1 MRRRLTRPV
10 LAAALPLLT
19 ALWTTTPERA
29 QAAPDWA
36 EALGSQVQKLE
47 RETPGQFGLYV
58 KRLDTGETFAWQ
70 ADRRWY
76 LASSAKLPLAIA
88 VLQEVQQ
95 GHLRLDEELRVE
107 ERDKID
113 GSGALVWQPVG
124 TQHSIETL
132 LRRMLMDS
140 DNTAANL
147 LIRTIGPDTFNTRAQ
162 ALMGARNVGTL
173 TSFTQVRQEVY
184 GELHP
189 RAKEL
194 KPMDL
199 VRVAAA
205 PMGPQRVQA
214 VARALDL
221 KTSELQA
228 KTMEEAYDRYYAR
241 GANTAT
247 LAGYGGMLEKL
258 VRGQLLTP
266 PHQQMLY
273 KDLKFDTYD
282 AYRLEAGLPRTVR
295 FIHKTGTQY
304 HRACHMGVIDPQ
316 EGGARAIV
324 VATCAEGMD
333 EMRQAGRLF
342 EQIGRAI
349 TRTLL
354 KDRPAAQAAEAH
366 TRSTSAP

>member
-1 MRRRLTRPV
+1 MRRRLARPV
-10 LAAALPLLT
+10 LVAALPLLT
-19 ALWTTTPERA
+19 ALWTTAPERA
-29 QAAPDWA
+29 LAAPAWA

-47 RETPGQFGLYV
+47 RETPGEFGLYV
-58 KRLDTGETFAWQ
+58 KRLDNGETFAWQ

-95 GHLRLDEELRVE
+95 GRLRLDQELRVE

-124 TQHSIETL
+124 TQHSVETL

-147 LIRTIGPDTFNTRAQ
+147 LIRTIGLETFNTRAQ
-162 ALMGARNVGTL
+162 ALMGARNVGPL
-173 TSFTQVRQEVY
+173 TNFTQVRQDVY
-184 GELHP
+184 AELHP
-189 RAKEL
+189 RAREIA
-194 KPMDL
+194 PMDL

-205 PMGPQRVQA
+205 PMGAQRVQA
-214 VARALDL
+214 LARTLDL
-221 KTSELQA
+221 KTADLQV
-228 KTMEEAYDRYYAR
+228 KTMEEAYGRYYAR

-247 LAGYGGMLEKL
+247 LAGYGAMLEKL
-258 VRGQLLTP
+258 VRDQLLTP

-316 EGGARAIV
+316 DGGARAIV

-354 KDRPAAQAAEAH
+354 KDRPATGPGAAQA
-366 TRSTSAP
+366 SG

>member
-1 MRRRLTRPV
+1 M
-10 LAAALPLLT
+10 ALPLLT
-19 ALWTTTPERA
+19 ALWTTTPDRA
-29 QAAPDWA
+29 IAAPAWA
-36 EALGSQVQKLE
+36 EAMGREVERLD

-58 KRLDTGETFAWQ
+58 KRLDNGETFAYQ

-76 LASSAKLPLAIA
+76 LASSAKLPLAIS

-95 GHLRLDEELRVE
+95 GRLRLDQELRVE
-107 ERDKID
+107 DRDKVD
-113 GSGALVWQPVG
+113 GSGALVWQPAG
-124 TQHSIETL
+124 TQHSVETL

-147 LIRTIGPDTFNTRAQ
+147 LIRTIGADTFNTRAQ

-173 TSFTQVRQEVY
+173 TNFTQVRQEVY
-184 GELHP
+184 AELDP
-189 RAKEL
+189 RAREL
-194 KPMDL
+194 APMDL

-214 VARALDL
+214 VARALEVKKADL
-221 KTSELQA
+221 KVG
-228 KTMEEAYDRYYAR
+228 TMDEAYTRYYTR
-241 GANTAT
+241 GLNSAT
-247 LAGYGGMLEKL
+247 LAGYGGMLEQL
-258 VRGQLLTP
+258 VRGRLLTP
-266 PHQQMLY
+266 ENTQMLY

-295 FIHKTGTQY
+295 FIHKTGTQW

-316 EGGARAIV
+316 DGGARAIV
-324 VATCAEGMD
+324 VATCAEGLD

-342 EQIGRAI
+342 EQLGRTI

-354 KDRPAAQAAEAH
+354 KDRSPSAASAAQA
-366 TRSTSAP
+366 SG